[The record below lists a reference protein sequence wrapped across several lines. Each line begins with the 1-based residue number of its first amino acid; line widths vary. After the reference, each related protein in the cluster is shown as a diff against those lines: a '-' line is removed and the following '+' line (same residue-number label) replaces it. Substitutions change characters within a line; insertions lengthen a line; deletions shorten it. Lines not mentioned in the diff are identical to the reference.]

1 MWGAQNIRGH
11 FTSYLKSQ
19 IALQEVAKWSCITV
33 GFDCTNTV
41 DLEGILSQKYSFK
54 IMFNGYYGLTYV
66 SWDLFPS
73 DSKAHLN
80 FDTYGRKTVFS
91 ALGYGPVQALRQ
103 QHDRIHLHYWTRPET
118 IKVIGMVVRSKN

>member
-1 MWGAQNIRGH
+1 
-11 FTSYLKSQ
+11 
-19 IALQEVAKWSCITV
+19 
-33 GFDCTNTV
+33 
-41 DLEGILSQKYSFK
+41 
-54 IMFNGYYGLTYV
+54 MFNGYYGLTYV

-103 QHDRIHLHYWTRPET
+103 QHDSIHLQYWTRPET
-118 IKVIGMVVRSKN
+118 TRVIGLVFRSLHFFKRSLSFQFKVLVTLYLKP